1 MKKKILIVDDRNEFR
16 QLTKT
21 ILESKFEVEGAENGI
36 AALAK
41 LQSGYLPD
49 LIVTDLLMPVL
60 GGRDLV
66 EQLKI
71 SGVWKDIPII
81 VLSSIDKSDEK
92 IKLIK
97 LGVNDYLEKP
107 YNPAELLAR
116 IENILKTKG

>member
-1 MKKKILIVDDRNEFR
+1 MKNKILIVDDRNEFR
-16 QLTKT
+16 RLTKT

-36 AALAK
+36 DALAM

-81 VLSSIDKSDEK
+81 VLSSVDKSDEK

-116 IENILKTKG
+116 IENILKTKS

>member
-16 QLTKT
+16 RLTKT
-21 ILESKFEVEGAENGI
+21 ILESKYEVEGAENGI
-36 AALAK
+36 EALAK

-60 GGRDLV
+60 GGKDFV

-71 SGVWKDIPII
+71 SGVWKNVPII
-81 VLSSIDKSDEK
+81 VLSSVDKSDEK

-116 IENILKTKG
+116 IENILKA